1 MKIVILFDS
10 CPFRKWISLKEGGGG
25 GEMIHK
31 FYLRKYQMNLLGL

>member
-10 CPFRKWISLKEGGGG
+10 CPFRKWISLKEGGG
-25 GEMIHK
+25 EMIHK